1 MSQNILIVEDER
13 IVAMEIEEQ
22 VRSLG
27 YNVIGP
33 AASAVAALRLCE
45 TAEPDL
51 ALMDIRIEGDRD
63 GIECVESLRRR
74 FDVPVIYL
82 TALADSIIMGRA
94 KLTTPAA
101 YLTKPIRDDELKA
114 AIEITLY
121 RREMERALDRQRAE
135 FATMLNHDIQT
146 PLNVVSG
153 CAELLAEK
161 LQKAGLA
168 PAEELLRCMRSSL
181 ADTVKLIA
189 DYLSLLTLD
198 PQRNSIANAH
208 LAVNEALQQIKT
220 RFESEASRRGVR
232 LEVDLADDLPAVETD
247 RLTLERII
255 GNLVFNALKFTLTG
269 GLVTLSSKARGH
281 EVALAVTDTGCGIPV
296 GELPRIFDKGWR
308 GADSA
313 AVQGSGIGLFVVKT
327 LTESLG
333 GRVEVDSAVGRGTSF
348 TLFLPIAPAS
358 VVPTGGGPGAVQVH

>member
-45 TAEPDL
+45 TTEPDL

-74 FDVPVIYL
+74 FDVPIIYL
-82 TALADSIIMGRA
+82 TALADSITMGRA

-114 AIEITLY
+114 AIEITLF

-135 FATMLNHDIQT
+135 FAAMLNHDIQT
-146 PLNVVSG
+146 PLSVVSG
-153 CAELLAEK
+153 GAQLLAEK
-161 LQKAGLA
+161 LQNAGLTQ
-168 PAEELLRCMRSSL
+168 EGELLRCMRGSL
-181 ADTVKLIA
+181 ADTIKLIA

-198 PQRNSIANAH
+198 PQRNSIAITRF
-208 LAVNEALQQIKT
+208 AVKEALQKIKT
-220 RFESEASRRGVR
+220 RFASEASRRGLR
-232 LEVDLADDLPAVETD
+232 LELDLADDLSLVETD
-247 RLTLERII
+247 RLSLERVI
-255 GNLVFNALKFTLTG
+255 GNLVFNALKFTPSG
-269 GLVTLSSKARGH
+269 GRVTLSAQVRGH
-281 EVALAVTDTGCGIPV
+281 ELAIAVTDTGCGIPD

-313 AVQGSGIGLFVVKT
+313 AVQGSGVGLFVVKT

-333 GRVEVDSAVGRGTSF
+333 GRVEVDSAVGRGTCF
-348 TLFLPIAPAS
+348 TLFLPIAPAA
-358 VVPTGGGPGAVQVH
+358 VVPTGGDPGPVQLH